1 MYAKDDLRQLQD
13 SLKGVGKLIITD
25 NDVIDALRSS
35 LKESEQQLES
45 TLKRKELLNDQVK
58 NLAPYE
64 KMLKELV
71 EELEAEQ

>member
-1 MYAKDDLRQLQD
+1 MYAKDDLRQLQA
-13 SLKGVGKLIITD
+13 SLKGLGKLIITD

-45 TLKRKELLNDQVK
+45 TLKRKELLNEQVK

>member
-1 MYAKDDLRQLQD
+1 MYAKDDLLQLQA
-13 SLKGVGKLIITD
+13 SLKGLGKLIITD